1 MDYTVPDAT
10 FRAILHDIAAALATR
25 PAGAVQHDRAT
36 AGLDQ
41 PSAESNTH
49 HLSLALNAL
58 ADWGSKQVALRDR
71 APSTALPPNT
81 LSAGRWCL
89 VDVPQPAPA
98 GSAAV
103 CGAVQQSDPSSV
115 RRLVTT
121 RVERAMQEARLHPNA
136 SDEQPTRLN
145 MSNLWVEESTAVLR
159 RPSGKQAGNQ
169 AAMPMEQLTKHYC
182 QMAYGSTLY
191 NADALAKDPD
201 LAAAHVRGPK
211 SKQTAHSIHTARS
224 APFKWAHHP

>member
-1 MDYTVPDAT
+1 
-10 FRAILHDIAAALATR
+10 
-25 PAGAVQHDRAT
+25 
-36 AGLDQ
+36 
-41 PSAESNTH
+41 
-49 HLSLALNAL
+49 
-58 ADWGSKQVALRDR
+58 
-71 APSTALPPNT
+71 
-81 LSAGRWCL
+81 
-89 VDVPQPAPA
+89 
-98 GSAAV
+98 
-103 CGAVQQSDPSSV
+103 
-115 RRLVTT
+115 
-121 RVERAMQEARLHPNA
+121 MQEARLHPNA